1 MITSTTQ
8 FDIHE
13 ALQTEPRLG
22 PIYDGLRSYP
32 SAFLMTQGGLLPS
45 LIPVEHHRL
54 PMMVISSQ
62 RITDQWLRTISGV
75 EVTLDGCH
83 AGFDSRPYLAWPG
96 QGGTVA
102 ISAYDVDDAIGGAS
116 GTRQVLV
123 LWLAETQALLG
134 WLDTDKDFQ
143 DLLYVASRSRYLS
156 RFVPDADYVAAKKAL
171 FPALRS
177 ADEDVLIGSEGE
189 PMYIARKVEFAL

>member
-22 PIYDGLRSYP
+22 PIHEGLRGYP
-32 SAFLMTQGGLLPS
+32 SAFLMTHGALLPA
-45 LIPVEHHRL
+45 LIPSKCHRL

-62 RITDQWLRTISGV
+62 RITDQWLGTISGV
-75 EVTLDGCH
+75 ELTLDGCH
-83 AGFDSRPYLAWPG
+83 AGFDSKPYLAWPG
-96 QGGTVA
+96 KGGTVA
-102 ISAYDVDDAIGGAS
+102 ISAYDVDQAIGESS

-134 WLDTDKDFQ
+134 WLDTDKEFQ

-156 RFVPDADYVAAKKAL
+156 RFVPDADYVEAKKL
-171 FPALRS
+171 HFPVLRS
-177 ADEDVLIGSEGE
+177 ADEEVLIGSEGE
-189 PMYIARKVEFAL
+189 PMYIARKVEFAV